1 MDNRIYLIDLYD
13 LYKELLT
20 EKQRL
25 YFEKSYFDDES
36 LSEISESFNVSR
48 AVVQKTI
55 KNVLEKLEYYESIL
69 KKYKIKE
76 YVNNISDNKIKDDL
90 NKLL

>member
-25 YFEKSYFDDES
+25 YFEKSYFEDES

-55 KNVLEKLEYYESIL
+55 KNVLEKLEYYEGIL